1 MLCGRNTKTLL
12 NKTTIMKRIINLL
25 LLVVAFVAFSTPTFA
40 QDNNS
45 KQRKSREQMVE
56 AQAKHIAQEM
66 AFDDATSARFVKTFC
81 EYQKEVWALGPR
93 QKGQRK
99 GGLAQSDAAA
109 EKAMKERF
117 AHSQKILNLRE
128 KYYGEYSKF
137 LTQKQIQRVYQ
148 LERQMM
154 QRLSKQR
161 MGNRQGGG
169 KPMKRPNK

>member
-12 NKTTIMKRIINLL
+12 NKTTIMKRIFNLL

-40 QDNNS
+40 QDN

-56 AQAKHIAQEM
+56 AQAQHIAKEM

-93 QKGQRK
+93 QKPQHK
-99 GGLAQSDAAA
+99 GDAQAQSDAAA

-117 AHSQKILNLRE
+117 AHSQKILDLRE

>member
-1 MLCGRNTKTLL
+1 ML
-12 NKTTIMKRIINLL
+12 
-25 LLVVAFVAFSTPTFA
+25 VAFVAFSTPTFA
-40 QDNNS
+40 QNNT
-45 KQRKSREQMVE
+45 KQRKTREQMVE
-56 AQAKHIAQEM
+56 AQAQHIAKKM

-93 QKGQRK
+93 QRPQRK
-99 GGLAQSDAAA
+99 EGQSQSEADA

-148 LERQMM
+148 LERHK
-154 QRLSKQR
+154 S
-161 MGNRQGGG
+161 G
-169 KPMKRPNK
+169 KTKCARFEKRNVQKSGKTKRAKKFAHTTL

>member
-1 MLCGRNTKTLL
+1 
-12 NKTTIMKRIINLL
+12 MKRIISYMLML
-25 LLVVAFVAFSTPTFA
+25 VAFVAFSTPTFA
-40 QDNNS
+40 QNNT
-45 KQRKSREQMVE
+45 KQRKTREQMVE
-56 AQAKHIAQEM
+56 AQAQHIAKTM
-66 AFDDATSARFVKTFC
+66 AFDDATSTRFVKTFC

-93 QKGQRK
+93 QRPQRK
-99 GGLAQSDAAA
+99 EGQSQSEADA

-161 MGNRQGGG
+161 SGKQGRPGN
-169 KPMKRPNK
+169 KPINRPNK

>member
-1 MLCGRNTKTLL
+1 
-12 NKTTIMKRIINLL
+12 MKRIINLL

-56 AQAKHIAQEM
+56 AQAQHIAKEM

-93 QKGQRK
+93 QKPQRK
-99 GGLAQSDAAA
+99 GDGQAQSDAAA

-161 MGNRQGGG
+161 TGQRPGGRQQ
-169 KPMKRPNK
+169 MKRPNK

>member
-1 MLCGRNTKTLL
+1 
-12 NKTTIMKRIINLL
+12 MKRIINLL

-56 AQAKHIAQEM
+56 AQAQHIAKEM

-93 QKGQRK
+93 RQKPQGQK
-99 GGLAQSDAAA
+99 AKPQSDADA

-169 KPMKRPNK
+169 KQMRRPNK